1 MKNNY
6 DKIEDFILSIK
17 ANLDNTE
24 LSDYITSKLRNFLNR
39 KGIKI
44 KRFTN
49 SIELFDKKSNDLF
62 TLKLIPNIDSF
73 NTIKTSYTCWDKRHT
88 ENKTINLGY
97 HMVSVTENEVNNF
110 IASDNVPLSLGN
122 KNSVRNYIND
132 QMIYQYNFESN
143 TYYKPSI
150 ESSFAWSEEIFV
162 SNNKEAVKKLVSIN
176 QGNSCGKTEVSFSK
190 SNCFDIPNFS
200 TKYYPKKFYMYYMH
214 SINENE
220 FNNFILDECVN
231 NEYTYIMLNKDKIED
246 ELLQKIYEYLKIK
259 ELTTIYHTEFYLDED
274 KKKYKDTPFI
284 LNGKIIGML
293 IYGNNAINEM
303 KNMIKNNN
311 YSYRSNAIDD
321 VIGDTN
327 MFCDYF
333 IKSEKKNNKKECFQY
348 KHFLFSFFINISYG
362 NFAIMWYWF
371 PCYFNK

>member
-1 MKNNY
+1 
-6 DKIEDFILSIK
+6 
-17 ANLDNTE
+17 
-24 LSDYITSKLRNFLNR
+24 
-39 KGIKI
+39 
-44 KRFTN
+44 
-49 SIELFDKKSNDLF
+49 
-62 TLKLIPNIDSF
+62 
-73 NTIKTSYTCWDKRHT
+73 
-88 ENKTINLGY
+88 
-97 HMVSVTENEVNNF
+97 
-110 IASDNVPLSLGN
+110 
-122 KNSVRNYIND
+122 
-132 QMIYQYNFESN
+132 MIYQYNFESN

-333 IKSEKKNNKKECFQY
+333 IKSEKKNNKKRM
-348 KHFLFSFFINISYG
+348 LSI
-362 NFAIMWYWF
+362 
-371 PCYFNK
+371 